1 MTNHK
6 RLQIVT
12 FLLFLLVM
20 LGLVFSIVRPF
31 LSMLVLAFIL
41 AVLFRPLYDRFHR
54 LIRSESGSALATVG
68 VMVLILVLPFVFLGQ
83 VLFSEI
89 SNLIANFK
97 NGGLVLSRAQLVS
110 GLPLQ
115 LQAFIETITRDL
127 NQIASTLT
135 GNAFQTF
142 SRLLSNLATFVL
154 ALFMT
159 FFAAYYFLKDG
170 EHFKQV
176 LMDISPIDDNQEKIL
191 FSKISNA
198 INGVVKGQFL
208 TAVVQGLVATTG
220 FLIFGVPNPFLWG
233 FFTILAAL
241 VPTVGTSLAVL
252 PAVAL
257 LLLTGNFGAGIGL
270 AIWGA
275 LAVGLIDNFIGPKL
289 VGRTTRVHPLLVLI
303 SVLGGVI
310 LFGFI
315 GFLLGPILMAVFIA
329 MVEMYRT
336 DFQKYL
342 DK

>member
-54 LIRSESGSALATVG
+54 LIKSESGAALATVG
-68 VMVLILVLPFVFLGQ
+68 VMILILVLPFVFLGQ

-135 GNAFQTF
+135 ANAFQTF

-257 LLLTGNFGAGIGL
+257 LLLTGHFGAGIGL

-303 SVLGGVI
+303 SVLGGVM